1 MVKQKFQSDLDTYK
15 PELNLAQCMRNAVAK
30 TGKSYLS
37 QGREIVKLMRK
48 PSLLTAQD
56 YYYFQLYDDSRYGI
70 EHKQRFLSDQAHW
83 GIISQCCDRSWWALA
98 DDKHFSYT
106 LLETFGA
113 ATPKTQCVFSSGTR
127 NYGAVS
133 TCRSAEELAAFF
145 RDDASFPI
153 FAKPNGGVGSFG
165 VFLIEGYDS
174 DTKGI
179 GLFGGDCVPLDSFCQ
194 QIEGGDGYLLQD
206 VLKPHPELVP
216 VCGERISTVRVIMLL
231 DQSSPEIIQSVWKI
245 PAPDSI
251 ADNFWREGNM
261 LGAID
266 LETGKVTRV
275 VSGYGFDLREIETHP
290 NTEKAIKGMTLPY
303 WPELKAMCL
312 EYSRVFEKIRY
323 LSWDIALCPQ
333 GPVVVEV
340 NTGSSF
346 MLSQLATGEGFLTDR
361 FCAFLENCGYFRKPR
376 SLPAT

>member
-1 MVKQKFQSDLDTYK
+1 
-15 PELNLAQCMRNAVAK
+15 
-30 TGKSYLS
+30 
-37 QGREIVKLMRK
+37 
-48 PSLLTAQD
+48 
-56 YYYFQLYDDSRYGI
+56 
-70 EHKQRFLSDQAHW
+70 
-83 GIISQCCDRSWWALA
+83 
-98 DDKHFSYT
+98 
-106 LLETFGA
+106 
-113 ATPKTQCVFSSGTR
+113 
-127 NYGAVS
+127 
-133 TCRSAEELAAFF
+133 
-145 RDDASFPI
+145 
-153 FAKPNGGVGSFG
+153 
-165 VFLIEGYDS
+165 
-174 DTKGI
+174 
-179 GLFGGDCVPLDSFCQ
+179 
-194 QIEGGDGYLLQD
+194 
-206 VLKPHPELVP
+206 
-216 VCGERISTVRVIMLL
+216 
-231 DQSSPEIIQSVWKI
+231 
-245 PAPDSI
+245 
-251 ADNFWREGNM
+251 M